1 MKSWGNCCEDM
12 RLPICRASIL
22 LKVSMWQKTSDNLG
36 FTGVTKMLE
45 LREIIALLSSHSKEI
60 QSRTQYVESMLLET
74 WQTPQAVPF
83 LS

>member
-1 MKSWGNCCEDM
+1 MQ
-12 RLPICRASIL
+12 SIYL
-22 LKVSMWQKTSDNLG
+22 AKGLNVAKDFRQPW
-36 FTGVTKMLE
+36 FYWVTKMLE

-74 WQTPQAVPF
+74 RQTPQAVPF